1 MVLSSPS
8 GFTSGSAGGDLD
20 LCSLGVAHG
29 LSESGP
35 REPVTNDGM
44 GDGRLDLR
52 IVAGNLARCGI
63 EQHLMR
69 PAGIGG

>member
-44 GDGRLDLR
+44 VMAAWISTLSPATWPG
-52 IVAGNLARCGI
+52 VALNSTS
-63 EQHLMR
+63 
-69 PAGIGG
+69 